1 MYLPNA
7 HNLNAYHSPSI
18 PIAWSLSN
26 LEVNIFHNLGRLLK
40 LWETKRPTGWV
51 VNDMCNMIFP
61 KEGLDWDASHPQLSY
76 QGVTVTLWL
85 INDQSIFIT
94 TQETDNLK
102 SYAFRLWA
110 LGIIRGLKLLLLNK
124 SVITFVTLNITMIM
138 FCKKWKSKT
147 KSGSFMQLMNEL
159 EFNSLW

>member
-1 MYLPNA
+1 
-7 HNLNAYHSPSI
+7 
-18 PIAWSLSN
+18 
-26 LEVNIFHNLGRLLK
+26 
-40 LWETKRPTGWV
+40 
-51 VNDMCNMIFP
+51 MIFP

-124 SVITFVTLNITMIM
+124 SIITFVTLNITMIM
-138 FCKKWKSKT
+138 FC
-147 KSGSFMQLMNEL
+147 
-159 EFNSLW
+159 